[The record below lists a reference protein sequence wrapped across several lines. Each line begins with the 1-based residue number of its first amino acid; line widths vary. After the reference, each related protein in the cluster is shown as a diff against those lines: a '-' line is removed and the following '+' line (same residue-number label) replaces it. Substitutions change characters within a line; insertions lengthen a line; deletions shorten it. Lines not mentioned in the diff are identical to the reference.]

1 MRQLLIILFIGISL
15 HTYAYTSSNIRFHC
29 SNDTLKINTLLIEG
43 KNSGLTKPNELMLY
57 YGEKLLGTPYIA
69 HTLEGEKEELTIN
82 IDELDCTTFVE
93 TLIALTKSTLDGRL
107 SWRDYAN
114 NLESIRYRKGIMDG
128 YGSRLH
134 YISEWIMDNTARGN
148 VKEITMD
155 LPRSSYEIKTLNFM
169 TSHLDSY
176 PALKD
181 SVNYSKVKNA
191 EIGFRSHR
199 YPIIKKNGLLYKD
212 MRTVFKDGDIIAIT
226 TKMDGLDVSHM
237 GIIKIVNG
245 APHLLHASSKEK
257 KVTIATEDLG
267 DMLAPSRNNTGVRVI
282 RVID

>member
-15 HTYAYTSSNIRFHC
+15 HTYAYTPSNIRFHC
-29 SNDTLKINTLLIEG
+29 SNDTIKINTLLIEG
-43 KNSGLTKPNELMLY
+43 KNSGLSKPNDLMLF

-69 HTLEGEKEELTIN
+69 HTLEGEKEDLTIN

-148 VKEITMD
+148 VREITMD
-155 LPRSSYEIKTLNFM
+155 LPRSNYEIKTLNFM
-169 TSHLDSY
+169 TNHLDSY

-181 SVNYSKVKNA
+181 SVNYSKVKKA

-226 TKMDGLDVSHM
+226 TKMEGLDVSHM

-257 KVTIATEDLG
+257 KVTVAKEDLG
-267 DMLAPSRNNTGVRVI
+267 DMLAPSKNNTGVRVI